1 MRWRVLVVV
10 GLLYTAQFIP
20 FSFAN
25 MALPIILRRE
35 GFSAT
40 DIGLIQLASLP
51 YIFKFLWAPLIDRFQ
66 LGRQRYKSWILALSI
81 IHVLGICALAFTD
94 PIGNAVPL
102 FIALAV
108 AGLAVSTQDVAVDAF
123 VISTMRAEERT
134 MGSTFQ
140 NVGLYAGAIVGGFG
154 FLYLYDYIGWTAALL
169 IQAGLFVLPL
179 FTLFLVPEPERPA
192 EAPKVD
198 WTSAFRFFTQ
208 ERMIGWLAVLAV
220 MRLPLV
226 LTLIPMRL
234 MMVDQG
240 MSLQE
245 IAVWFGLI
253 AMCAGGGAASIF
265 GPLLRKLPQKNALL
279 FVGLL
284 NIPFL
289 LAITTIAALFPSEI
303 RYAIV
308 IVWVAIAITDVVM
321 FRAAMDR
328 TRIEVPGFDF
338 SAQIA
343 VYLLIPGLLD
353 PVVGYVIDTQG
364 YLPTFFAAIP
374 LALIPLA
381 IVYGLF
387 ARLPKTTMKGEQSV
401 NSIS

>member
-1 MRWRVLVVV
+1 MRWRVLVAV
-10 GLLYTAQFIP
+10 GMLYTAQFIP

-66 LGRQRYKSWILALSI
+66 IGRQRYKSWIVALSI
-81 IHVLGICALAFTD
+81 IHVLGIGALAFTD
-94 PIGNAVPL
+94 PIGNTPAL
-102 FIALAV
+102 FGALLV

-134 MGSTFQ
+134 LGSTFQ
-140 NVGLYAGAIVGGFG
+140 NVGLYGGAIVGGFG

-169 IQAGLFVLPL
+169 IQAGLFALPL
-179 FTLFLVPEPERPA
+179 CTLFLVPEPERPT
-192 EAPKVD
+192 EARKVD

-208 ERMIGWLAVLAV
+208 ERMMGWLAVLAV

-265 GPLLRKLPQKNALL
+265 GPLLRKLSQENAIL

-289 LAITTIAALFPSEI
+289 LVITTIAALFPAEI

-308 IVWVAIAITDVVM
+308 VVWVAIAITDVVM
-321 FRAAMDR
+321 FRTAMDR
-328 TRIEVPGFDF
+328 TRIEAPGFDF

-353 PVVGYVIDTQG
+353 PFVGYVIDTQG
-364 YLPTFFAAIP
+364 YLPTFFATIP
-374 LALIPLA
+374 LALVPLA
-381 IVYGLF
+381 IFFRLF
-387 ARLPKTTMKGEQSV
+387 ARKPRRAMQSA
-401 NSIS
+401 